1 MFHGPSR
8 ISLGEALSQHESGY
22 TFGASDITT
31 AVRNHTL
38 RNVVLDTNS
47 LILWQEGQA
56 IAETVYFEPWYAFLP
71 VAEPAELTVVP
82 DDEDLIFGYNNAHW
96 GYQHWL
102 TQCLPAIDWSLRQ
115 KRTRGVRLILPRLE
129 LWQEEFLALLGYDL
143 VPRLT
148 PQAGARYQFSRVE
161 YSEFLTGGTS
171 FAICL
176 STLDTAR
183 RIAEAVPSLPSSDRI
198 LYIDEV
204 TPSYGAI
211 RNEGAVIDLLRR
223 LGVTIVER
231 GRLGVAERINLFRNA
246 DVVIGP
252 HSGGLSDVLFCR
264 PGTLLWEW
272 MPRHHQNASANR
284 LAQAAG
290 LDYWGDLF
298 EAVVEPVKP
307 GQWAVDLDIVERRLT
322 ELSVRLA
329 DRGGVDTAARL
340 PSVTA
345 GVASRAIDDL
355 VLDFESLGDNC
366 EFGLVQRQAGVE
378 PPGLLTFNDFLVAP
392 EQRLEKLVGALERG
406 FDGLGTI
413 RVFAEDVRGRR
424 ELIASE
430 SVYGLR
436 YSTGI
441 AEGAVEPEVQAGL
454 ETVRLGGLRDKLLR
468 DLKSG
473 GKTWVWK
480 SRTTTHRN
488 QMQPL
493 LEILRRLGPNTVLW
507 VVEANDEHQAGSV
520 ERLEPGLI
528 KGYVSRFAPYDG
540 VTDIDFASWWSVC
553 WRADELLHADRVAPE
568 PEPEGRYEAPPRPL
582 SAMELLT
589 RDSPVEAEV
598 RPAAEPEGTGAP
610 RILRWFRR
618 R

>member
-1 MFHGPSR
+1 
-8 ISLGEALSQHESGY
+8 
-22 TFGASDITT
+22 
-31 AVRNHTL
+31 
-38 RNVVLDTNS
+38 
-47 LILWQEGQA
+47 
-56 IAETVYFEPWYAFLP
+56 
-71 VAEPAELTVVP
+71 
-82 DDEDLIFGYNNAHW
+82 
-96 GYQHWL
+96 
-102 TQCLPAIDWSLRQ
+102 
-115 KRTRGVRLILPRLE
+115 
-129 LWQEEFLALLGYDL
+129 
-143 VPRLT
+143 
-148 PQAGARYQFSRVE
+148 
-161 YSEFLTGGTS
+161 
-171 FAICL
+171 
-176 STLDTAR
+176 
-183 RIAEAVPSLPSSDRI
+183 
-198 LYIDEV
+198 
-204 TPSYGAI
+204 
-211 RNEGAVIDLLRR
+211 
-223 LGVTIVER
+223 
-231 GRLGVAERINLFRNA
+231 
-246 DVVIGP
+246 
-252 HSGGLSDVLFCR
+252 
-264 PGTLLWEW
+264 
-272 MPRHHQNASANR
+272 
-284 LAQAAG
+284 
-290 LDYWGDLF
+290 
-298 EAVVEPVKP
+298 
-307 GQWAVDLDIVERRLT
+307 
-322 ELSVRLA
+322 
-329 DRGGVDTAARL
+329 
-340 PSVTA
+340 
-345 GVASRAIDDL
+345 L

-392 EQRLEKLVGALERG
+392 EQRLGKLVGALERG

-454 ETVRLGGLRDKLLR
+454 ETVRLDGLRDKLLR

-480 SRTTTHRN
+480 SRATTHRD

-493 LEILRRLGPNTVLW
+493 LEILRRLGPNTLLW
-507 VVEANDEHQAGSV
+507 VVEANDEHKAGSV
-520 ERLEPGLI
+520 ERLEPGVI
-528 KGYVSRFAPYDG
+528 KGYVSRFAPDDG

-553 WRADELLHADRVAPE
+553 WRADELLHAGRVAPE